1 MSNNQ
6 SYLSKIIMEEY
17 KRAQKAVM
25 EEKVLTEGTQNNPIR
40 LDPNSLQKMILEES
54 RNLNVNLNQEPVF
67 INENKLKLTS
77 NMLRNII
84 IEEKRKL
91 QK

>member
-6 SYLSKIIMEEY
+6 SYLNKIIMEEY
-17 KRAQKAVM
+17 KRVQKAII

-54 RNLNVNLNQEPVF
+54 RNLNLNQEPIF

>member
-54 RNLNVNLNQEPVF
+54 RNLNVNLNQEPTF